1 MKVKKAIIPAAG
13 LGTRFLPATK
23 AQPKEMLP
31 IVDKPTIQYIIEEAV
46 ASGIE
51 EILIITG
58 RNKRAIE
65 DHFDKSVE
73 LEQELEAHN
82 KQELLSLVREIS
94 NMVNIHYIRQKE
106 PKGLGHAIYCA
117 KTFVGKEPFAVM
129 LGDDVVDSKI
139 PCLKQLID
147 CYTEYKTTILGVQ
160 EVPEEDISK
169 YGIVKGM
176 HIEDRVYKVK
186 DLVEKPKMEEAPSNV
201 AILGRYIITPQIFDI
216 LENTAPGKG
225 GEIQLTDALRTLIH
239 SEAMYAYN
247 FEGRRYDVGDKLGFL
262 EATVE
267 FALKRE
273 DLQNPFM
280 EYLLTIRDNPVF
292 KDLYKEFTE
301 KA

>member
-82 KQELLSLVREIS
+82 KEELLTMVRDIS

-106 PKGLGHAIYCA
+106 PKGLGHAISCA

-129 LGDDVVDSKI
+129 LGDDVVDSEV

-160 EVPEEDISK
+160 EVPLDDVSK

-186 DLVEKPKMEEAPSNV
+186 DLVEKPKTEEAPSNI

-216 LENTAPGKG
+216 LDNTTPGKG
-225 GEIQLTDALRTLIH
+225 GEIQLTDALKSLIQN
-239 SEAMYAYN
+239 EAMYAYN
-247 FEGRRYDVGDKLGFL
+247 FDGRRYDVGDKLGFL

-273 DLQNPFM
+273 DLRDPFIK
-280 EYLLTIRDNPVF
+280 YLLSIKENSSI
-292 KDLYKEFTE
+292 KEFVKNE
-301 KA
+301 LE

>member
-82 KQELLSLVREIS
+82 KQELLTMVRDIS

-129 LGDDVVDSKI
+129 LGDDVVDSKV

-147 CYTEYKTTILGVQ
+147 CYTEYKTTIIGVQ
-160 EVPEEDISK
+160 EVPKEEVSK
-169 YGIVKGM
+169 YGIIKGM
-176 HIEDRVYKVK
+176 HIEDRVYKIK
-186 DLVEKPKMEEAPSNV
+186 DLIEKPKIEEAPSNI
-201 AILGRYIITPQIFDI
+201 AILGRYIITPSDF
-216 LENTAPGKG
+216 
-225 GEIQLTDALRTLIH
+225 
-239 SEAMYAYN
+239 
-247 FEGRRYDVGDKLGFL
+247 
-262 EATVE
+262 
-267 FALKRE
+267 
-273 DLQNPFM
+273 
-280 EYLLTIRDNPVF
+280 
-292 KDLYKEFTE
+292 
-301 KA
+301 